1 MRHGR
6 KTIKLQ
12 RRQDH
17 RDALLANLVVSL
29 ITHEQIKTTLAK
41 AKAVR
46 PFAEKMVTLG
56 KRGDLHAR
64 RTALGYLHSK
74 PAVSKLFSTIA
85 PASTGRKG
93 GYTRITK
100 LGQRMTD
107 SAPMAFI
114 EWVDRVAAPDAE
126 PEAAPAATEA
136 KPKKA
141 APKKKAAAEGEAKPK
156 AKAKKATKTEAAE
169 E

>member
-17 RDALLANLVVSL
+17 RNSLLSNLVCSL
-29 ITHEQIKTTLAK
+29 IEHKQIKTTLAK

-64 RTALGYLHSK
+64 RTALSYLHQK
-74 PAVSKLFSTIA
+74 PVVKELFEKIA
-85 PASTGRKG
+85 PAAASRQG

-100 LGQRMTD
+100 LGQRHTD
-107 SAPMAFI
+107 SAEMAYI
-114 EWVDRVAAPDAE
+114 EWVDQVTTTAPE
-126 PEAAPAATEA
+126 APAAAE
-136 KPKKA
+136 
-141 APKKKAAAEGEAKPK
+141 APKA
-156 AKAKKATKTEAAE
+156 
-169 E
+169 

>member
-17 RDALLANLVVSL
+17 RDALLSNLVCSL
-29 ITHEQIKTTLAK
+29 IEHKQIKTTLAK

-64 RTALGYLHSK
+64 RTALRYLHHK
-74 PAVSKLFSTIA
+74 GIVKELFETIA
-85 PASTGRKG
+85 PASATRIG

-100 LGQRMTD
+100 LGQRHTD

-114 EWVDRVAAPDAE
+114 EWVDQVTTPAPAETVAPAA
-126 PEAAPAATEA
+126 EAAPAA
-136 KPKKA
+136 
-141 APKKKAAAEGEAKPK
+141 
-156 AKAKKATKTEAAE
+156 
-169 E
+169 

>member
-17 RDALLANLVVSL
+17 RDALLSNLVCSL
-29 ITHEQIKTTLAK
+29 IEHKQIKTTVAK

-46 PFAEKMVTLG
+46 PFADRMVTLG

-64 RTALGYLHSK
+64 RTAIRYLHSK
-74 PAVSKLFSTIA
+74 DSVKELFEKVA
-85 PASTGRKG
+85 PAASHRQG
-93 GYTRITK
+93 GYTRIIK
-100 LGQRMTD
+100 LGQRPTD

-114 EWVDRVAAPDAE
+114 EWVDSVTIE
-126 PEAAPAATEA
+126 PAAPAVSTPDTVTLSSE
-136 KPKKA
+136 P
-141 APKKKAAAEGEAKPK
+141 AAEKPTK
-156 AKAKKATKTEAAE
+156 TAKAKSKAVEAEPAA
-169 E
+169 

>member
-29 ITHEQIKTTLAK
+29 IEHERIKTTLAK

-46 PFAEKMVTLG
+46 PFAEKLVTLG

-64 RTALGYLHSK
+64 RTALSYLTNNNN
-74 PAVSKLFSTIA
+74 AVSKLFADIA
-85 PASTGRKG
+85 SSAAGRKG

-100 LGQRMTD
+100 LGRRHTD
-107 SAPMAFI
+107 SAEMAFI
-114 EWVDRVAAPDAE
+114 EWVDRNSTESPAA
-126 PEAAPAATEA
+126 EAAPAAEEV
-136 KPKKA
+136 KA
-141 APKKKAAAEGEAKPK
+141 AEEAPAKKPAAKKKAAA
-156 AKAKKATKTEAAE
+156 KTEAE
-169 E
+169 

>member
-17 RDALLANLVVSL
+17 RDALLSNLVCSL
-29 ITHEQIKTTLAK
+29 IEHKQIKTTVAK

-46 PFAEKMVTLG
+46 PFADRMVTLG

-64 RTALGYLHSK
+64 RTAIRYLHSK
-74 PAVSKLFSTIA
+74 DTVKELFEKVA
-85 PASTGRKG
+85 PAASHRQG
-93 GYTRITK
+93 GYTRIIK
-100 LGQRMTD
+100 LGQRPTD

-114 EWVDRVAAPDAE
+114 EWVDSVTVE
-126 PEAAPAATEA
+126 PATPAAGPETVTLSSE
-136 KPKKA
+136 P
-141 APKKKAAAEGEAKPK
+141 AAEKPTKTAK
-156 AKAKKATKTEAAE
+156 AKAKAVDAE
-169 E
+169 PSAE

>member
-17 RDALLANLVVSL
+17 RDALLSNLVCSL
-29 ITHEQIKTTLAK
+29 IEHKQIKTTVAK

-46 PFAEKMVTLG
+46 PFADRMVTLG

-64 RTALGYLHSK
+64 RTAIRYLHSK
-74 PAVSKLFSTIA
+74 DSVKELFEKVA
-85 PASTGRKG
+85 PAASHRQG
-93 GYTRITK
+93 GYTRIIK
-100 LGQRMTD
+100 LGQRPTD

-114 EWVDRVAAPDAE
+114 EWVDSVTIEPVAPAVSAPDTVTLSSE
-126 PEAAPAATEA
+126 PAAE
-136 KPKKA
+136 KPTKT
-141 APKKKAAAEGEAKPK
+141 
-156 AKAKKATKTEAAE
+156 AKAKSKAVEAEPAA
-169 E
+169 

>member
-17 RDALLANLVVSL
+17 RNALLSNLVCSL
-29 ITHEQIKTTLAK
+29 IEHKQIKTTLAK

-64 RTALGYLHSK
+64 RTALSYLHQK
-74 PAVSKLFSTIA
+74 PVVKELFEKIA
-85 PASTGRKG
+85 PAAATRQG

-100 LGQRMTD
+100 LGQRHTD
-107 SAPMAFI
+107 SAEMAYI
-114 EWVDRVAAPDAE
+114 EWVDQVST
-126 PEAAPAATEA
+126 PEAAAPAADA
-136 KPKKA
+136 PVKA
-141 APKKKAAAEGEAKPK
+141 AE
-156 AKAKKATKTEAAE
+156 
-169 E
+169 

>member
-17 RDALLANLVVSL
+17 RDSLLSNLVCSL
-29 ITHEQIKTTLAK
+29 IEHKQIKTTVAK

-46 PFAEKMVTLG
+46 PFADRMVTLG

-64 RTALGYLHSK
+64 RTAIRYLHSK
-74 PAVSKLFSTIA
+74 DSVKELFEKVA
-85 PASTGRKG
+85 PAASHRQG
-93 GYTRITK
+93 GYTRIIK
-100 LGQRMTD
+100 LGQRPTD

-114 EWVDRVAAPDAE
+114 EWVDSVTVE
-126 PEAAPAATEA
+126 PAIPAAATPETVTLSSE
-136 KPKKA
+136 P
-141 APKKKAAAEGEAKPK
+141 AAEKPTKTAK
-156 AKAKKATKTEAAE
+156 AKAKAVEAEPAAE
-169 E
+169 

>member
-6 KTIKLQ
+6 KTVKLQ

-17 RDALLANLVVSL
+17 RDSLLSNLVVSL
-29 ITHEQIKTTLAK
+29 IAEKQIKTTLAK

-46 PFAEKMVTLG
+46 PFAEKMVTLA

-64 RTALGYLHSK
+64 RTALGYLRNNK
-74 PAVSKLFSTIA
+74 TAIKELFDKIG
-85 PASTGRKG
+85 PASATRAG

-114 EWVDRVAAPDAE
+114 EGRPIRSSTSR
-126 PEAAPAATEA
+126 PYRNN
-136 KPKKA
+136 
-141 APKKKAAAEGEAKPK
+141 
-156 AKAKKATKTEAAE
+156 
-169 E
+169 